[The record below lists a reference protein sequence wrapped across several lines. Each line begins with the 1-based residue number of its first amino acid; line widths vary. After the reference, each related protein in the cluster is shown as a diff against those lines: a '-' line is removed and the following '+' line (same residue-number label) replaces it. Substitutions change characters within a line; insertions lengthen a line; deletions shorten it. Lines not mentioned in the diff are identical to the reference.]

1 MHELPFLIYNKVI
14 HIHYFTIAFFCIL
27 YSTIFFPHKYAFN
40 MITLLQLSPVHPAY
54 TAPDFD
60 SAEAACNADGAR
72 LWQPRNVDALNSI
85 LKMHGSYLGSMTTAA
100 HLDWISDSSEVSF
113 TAVGLKARSIYK

>member
-1 MHELPFLIYNKVI
+1 MLQRNYCRRTFLLIAILTAYVGFQPSNASKV
-14 HIHYFTIAFFCIL
+14 
-27 YSTIFFPHKYAFN
+27 
-40 MITLLQLSPVHPAY
+40 LQLSPVHPAY

-113 TAVGLKARSIYK
+113 TAVGLKARSTALYS